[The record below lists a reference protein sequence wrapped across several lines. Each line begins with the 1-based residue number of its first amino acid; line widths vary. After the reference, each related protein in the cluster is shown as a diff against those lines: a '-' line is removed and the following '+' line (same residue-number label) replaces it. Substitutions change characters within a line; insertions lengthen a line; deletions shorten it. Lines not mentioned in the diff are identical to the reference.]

1 MSARKKEVIPKV
13 RIPMEEM
20 SEQALSSVAQY
31 EQRLSDLTDELAESS
46 EKACVNPELSR
57 AVQAEAGSVHRAA
70 ANFKRAYSEAR
81 DIEDELS
88 ARYKDVKKQLDRKWY
103 LPNPPSNTSI
113 DAVEMKSEHF
123 AQGLNLY
130 KMLLIIIIGSFVGV
144 MLELAWCLVR
154 NGYLESRSGLVYGPF
169 NPLYGIGAAALSA
182 ALYRFRNRGYL
193 YSFFGGMIIGS
204 VVEYLCSWAQEA
216 AFGSRSWDYSGV
228 PFNING
234 RICLLYSVFWGVL
247 GVLWIKDIYPR
258 MSRIILKLPNRFGKI
273 ITWVLAVLL
282 VLDCAVSGIAVLRW
296 SQRVNGVKA
305 SNGFEEF
312 IDERFPD
319 ERMERVYANMEFG

>member
-1 MSARKKEVIPKV
+1 MAARKKEVIPQIKT
-13 RIPMEEM
+13 PMEEV
-20 SEQALSSVAQY
+20 SEQALSSVAQH
-31 EQRLSDLTDELAESS
+31 EQRLSEFTNALAESS
-46 EKACVNPELSR
+46 EKACVSPELSQ
-57 AVQAEAGSVHRAA
+57 AVQAEVGSVHRAV
-70 ANFKRAYSEAR
+70 ANFKQAYSRAR
-81 DIEDELS
+81 GIEDELS
-88 ARYKDVKKQLDRKWY
+88 ARYKDVQNQLDRKWY
-103 LPNPPSNTSI
+103 LPNPPSNTAI

-123 AQGLNLY
+123 AHGLNLY
-130 KMLLIIIIGSFVGV
+130 KMLLIIVIGSFAGV
-144 MLELAWCLVR
+144 VVELLWCLVK

-204 VVEYLCSWAQEA
+204 IVEYICSWAQEM

-228 PFNING
+228 PFNLNG

-258 MSRIILKLPNRFGKI
+258 MSQMILKLPNKYGKI

-282 VLDCAVSGIAVLRW
+282 VIDCAVSGIAVLRW
-296 SQRVNGVKA
+296 SQRVKGVEP
-305 SNGFEEF
+305 SNSFEEF

-319 ERMERVYANMEFG
+319 ERMERVYANMEFN